1 MLEEKRISKQ
11 SLDELFDDMKI
22 ALGLL
27 GREAKFRRMSQSP
40 KSKYYFVHVLW
51 KVSDLNPLL
60 HQLVHTCKNLLTGI
74 ADFENF
80 VEEVAFALE
89 WSINNCA
96 NTRNASIA
104 RDKLKKHLNSFL
116 SVNENQ
122 NDVGDKQSFRTP
134 SVAYPADWSDESSR
148 YDFVEKMRNGK
159 CEVEKMY
166 QTVRNFHAFMHVAIT
181 LCHINCRYY
190 QFHLYFRLKLTLT
203 HQISMKK
210 SGLGDHDSLV
220 LDKVASTTCSM
231 GIPSQKNLI
240 KRSSLRNHMLAEDD
254 VKNERK

>member
-1 MLEEKRISKQ
+1 MQQWSR
-11 SLDELFDDMKI
+11 
-22 ALGLL
+22 LL

-96 NTRNASIA
+96 NTTNASIA

-166 QTVRNFHAFMHVAIT
+166 QTLRMMS
-181 LCHINCRYY
+181 
-190 QFHLYFRLKLTLT
+190 K
-203 HQISMKK
+203 MKESESGEDAQRSLLVESEK
-210 SGLGDHDSLV
+210 ESGLQTPCVMVKGSEQNDRSNGTRNLAI
-220 LDKVASTTCSM
+220 VAHRKYGGFDFLRRLFTRRKK
-231 GIPSQKNLI
+231 G
-240 KRSSLRNHMLAEDD
+240 RS
-254 VKNERK
+254 KGRKLLGKA